1 MNRLIDL
8 AVYAPQWARY
18 VEEATG
24 ISGLTDAAYW
34 LHAHTKDSQWSVE
47 QDIRELWFAEVS
59 ERTPLSREELVDGAV
74 DIDWYRRVR
83 SLVSTK
89 DWDLILESAKF
100 ASGGNGHKRAELF
113 AEAIAGKVKTAALA
127 NRIADKR
134 HQDSVRALGLL
145 SLPAAPSK
153 RQKEILHRYEILQ
166 TFLRKSRTFG
176 AQRQASEKLAYS
188 IGLANLA
195 RNAGYADPQRLSW
208 AMEAQATADLA
219 KGPVVVS
226 EGAVQATLSINSV
239 GEPELAFEK
248 NGKLLKDAPAAIKKS
263 VGSSELSSRKT
274 QLAQQ
279 TSRMRLSLEES
290 MIRGGKFTVPELR
303 EMQNHPMLRPMLS
316 NLVFVNESEKIQWE
330 GEIGSIEGNL
340 RIAHPVDLL
349 NSGDWS
355 RIQQAIIEQERVQP
369 FKQAFR
375 ELYLLTEAERDAG
388 NYSPRYSGQQ
398 VNPREATAI
407 AGKRGWVN
415 VPEEGLRKT
424 FHELGISA
432 WIRFLE
438 GWFTPVDVDGLTVN
452 HVVFTSRADGKLL
465 PIQQIPPRIFSEVM
479 RDLDLVV
486 SVAHR
491 GGVDPEAT
499 HSTVEMRSALL
510 RETLRLLRL
519 KNVRLDGRHAFI
531 DGQIGSYNVHLG
543 SGIVHR
549 QPGGSLCIIPVHSQ
563 HRGRLFLPFAD
574 NDPKTAEIVSK
585 VLLLAQ
591 DENIKDPTILEQ
603 LR

>member
-1 MNRLIDL
+1 
-8 AVYAPQWARY
+8 
-18 VEEATG
+18 
-24 ISGLTDAAYW
+24 
-34 LHAHTKDSQWSVE
+34 
-47 QDIRELWFAEVS
+47 
-59 ERTPLSREELVDGAV
+59 
-74 DIDWYRRVR
+74 
-83 SLVSTK
+83 
-89 DWDLILESAKF
+89 
-100 ASGGNGHKRAELF
+100 
-113 AEAIAGKVKTAALA
+113 
-127 NRIADKR
+127 
-134 HQDSVRALGLL
+134 
-145 SLPAAPSK
+145 
-153 RQKEILHRYEILQ
+153 
-166 TFLRKSRTFG
+166 
-176 AQRQASEKLAYS
+176 
-188 IGLANLA
+188 
-195 RNAGYADPQRLSW
+195 
-208 AMEAQATADLA
+208 
-219 KGPVVVS
+219 
-226 EGAVQATLSINSV
+226 
-239 GEPELAFEK
+239 
-248 NGKLLKDAPAAIKKS
+248 
-263 VGSSELSSRKT
+263 
-274 QLAQQ
+274 
-279 TSRMRLSLEES
+279 
-290 MIRGGKFTVPELR
+290 
-303 EMQNHPMLRPMLS
+303 
-316 NLVFVNESEKIQWE
+316 
-330 GEIGSIEGNL
+330 
-340 RIAHPVDLL
+340 L